1 VVVLAETPN
10 FSHGTGHRPKVTAA
24 LQAATNNEWEMTV
37 AYGDKFPPLWF
48 PLCVLGTVLL
58 AFFISFLVYT
68 LLTQTLIY
76 KKDLAEKNDTL
87 IQNARASA
95 KTEREFNDF
104 IAHEVRNPLSAAMSA
119 ASFISSAVNE
129 REPLTTVEDQQAVQ
143 DDITIIESSLQFV
156 NDLLRNMLDFH
167 RATSS
172 ELHLETTATDVQ
184 RDILEPVAAMLYRRY
199 DNYQVIVDCP
209 KDLYIMTDRL
219 RLKQIVLN
227 LGRNSAKF
235 VETGFVR
242 FKAEVIDDNVTL
254 SVEDSGPGI
263 PEEKRRHLYD
273 RFQESLDTLS
283 QGTGIGLNLCLK
295 LIHLMEG
302 KIWLDESYHS
312 GIEGCPGARFVI
324 ELNTPPLTLESWDLL
339 MEDGTEECNSAFSML
354 DSDNDNNSPQP
365 LRSMS
370 CTTPVIEELPENLSA
385 LFVDDDM
392 ILRKLFVRAV
402 KKICPT
408 WTIQEAGNGETAL
421 QMAGSKHFDLIF
433 LDQYMTSVDK
443 QLLGTETAHA
453 LRAKGFDGVICGVS
467 ANDMGYSFIKAG
479 ANAFV
484 SKPFPCKAAPLTK
497 ELRHILSSKRSGEET
512 SLGTR

>member
-1 VVVLAETPN
+1 
-10 FSHGTGHRPKVTAA
+10 
-24 LQAATNNEWEMTV
+24 LQTTNNEWEMTV
-37 AYGDKFPPLWF
+37 AYGCEFLPLWF
-48 PLCVLGTVLL
+48 PLCVTGTLLL

-68 LLTQTLIY
+68 LLTQTLIH
-76 KKDLAEKNDTL
+76 KQDLAEKNHTL
-87 IQNARASA
+87 IQNAKASA
-95 KTEREFNDF
+95 KTERDLNDF

-129 REPLTTVEDQQAVQ
+129 REPLTTVEDRQAVR

-199 DNYQVIVDCP
+199 DNYKVIVDCP
-209 KDLYIMTDRL
+209 KDLYVMTDRL

-235 VETGFVR
+235 IETGFVR
-242 FKAEVIDDNVTL
+242 LKAEVIDDNVTL

-283 QGTGIGLNLCLK
+283 QGTGIGLNLCQK
-295 LIHLMEG
+295 LIHLMGG

-312 GIEGCPGARFVI
+312 GIGGCPGARFVI
-324 ELNTPPLTLESWDLL
+324 ELNTPPLTLESSDLF
-339 MEDGTEECNSAFSML
+339 MEEGGTEECTSAFSV
-354 DSDNDNNSPQP
+354 DSDNDNDSPQP
-365 LRSMS
+365 LCSMS
-370 CTTPVIEELPENLSA
+370 CTTPVIDEELPENLSA

-392 ILRKLFVRAV
+392 ILRKLFVRSV

-453 LRAKGFDGVICGVS
+453 LRGKGFDGAICGLS
-467 ANDMGYSFIKAG
+467 ANDMEYSFIKAG
-479 ANAFV
+479 ANAFMI
-484 SKPFPCKAAPLTK
+484 KPFPCKPLPLTN
-497 ELRHILSSKRSGEET
+497 ELRRILSSKRSDT
-512 SLGTR
+512 

>member
-1 VVVLAETPN
+1 VVLAETPN

-24 LQAATNNEWEMTV
+24 LQTTDNEWEMTV
-37 AYGDKFPPLWF
+37 AYGNEFPLWF
-48 PLCVLGTVLL
+48 PLGVLGTVLL

-76 KKDLAEKNDTL
+76 KKDLAEKNYTL

-129 REPLTTVEDQQAVQ
+129 REPLTMVEDQQAVQ

-167 RATSS
+167 RATSK

-242 FKAEVIDDNVTL
+242 LKAEVIDDNVTI

-295 LIHLMEG
+295 LINLMEG

-324 ELNTPPLTLESWDLL
+324 ELNTPPLTLESSDLF
-339 MEDGTEECNSAFSML
+339 MEDGSTEEYSSM
-354 DSDNDNNSPQP
+354 DFDNDNNCPQP

-370 CTTPVIEELPENLSA
+370 SSPQHSALSCTIPVIEELPENLSA

-392 ILRKLFVRAV
+392 ILRKLFVRSV

-453 LRAKGFDGVICGVS
+453 LRGKGFDGVICGVS
-467 ANDMGYSFIKAG
+467 ANDVGHSFIKAG

-484 SKPFPCKAAPLTK
+484 NKPFPCKAAPLTN
-497 ELRHILSSKRSGEET
+497 ELRHILSSKRSEEI
-512 SLGTR
+512 SY